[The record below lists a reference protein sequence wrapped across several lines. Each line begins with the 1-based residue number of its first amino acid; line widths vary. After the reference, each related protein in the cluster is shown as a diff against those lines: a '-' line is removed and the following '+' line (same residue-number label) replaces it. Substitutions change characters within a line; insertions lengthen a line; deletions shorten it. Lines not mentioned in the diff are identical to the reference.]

1 MKQNKF
7 LLVVGLILLGI
18 GVLKP
23 DLSNLPIINPS
34 PNSVCNIENYV
45 IDAPSDTEL
54 LKASK
59 YVTDILNASD
69 DSTKKSD
76 CLKLSA
82 LYADM
87 ATLIELDNEDKV
99 INDTA
104 SIREANSLAGKML
117 RLDIK
122 NKYLGLADA
131 CRLVV
136 ITAIGEEE
144 AMLNKDTRSKACEA
158 FRTLSWAFYE
168 GSK

>member
-1 MKQNKF
+1 MSNK
-7 LLVVGLILLGI
+7 ILLGI
-18 GVLKP
+18 GIVLLIIGIFKP
-23 DLSNLPIINPS
+23 NISDLINYSPS
-34 PNSVCNIENYV
+34 TVGYIETYV
-45 IDAPSDTEL
+45 IDAPADDRL

-87 ATLIELDNEDKV
+87 ATLIELDGENKV

-104 SIREANSLAGKML
+104 SIREANSLAGQML

-136 ITAIGEEE
+136 TTAIGEEE
-144 AMLNKDTRSKACEA
+144 AVLNNDTRSKACEA
-158 FRTLSWAFYE
+158 FRALSWVFYE